1 MIIRIKMCSSWTVD
15 NFTAGDSEGCVVSVC
30 RSKSRKAVSLIKAS
44 IAICVWHSTAVF
56 LMVMDEHPSPFTT
69 PVLRFFSGL
78 EWYLDFRMHDT
89 CRNILSGFFIHLLR
103 IQRYFLNLISTSLTK
118 NWAGETSETVV
129 ILSSVGVHVTKR
141 YWSGRSTSSF
151 IPHNLVR
158 SVVLNEGIALVSM
171 QYYHPS
177 ALITCQS
184 T

>member
-1 MIIRIKMCSSWTVD
+1 MCSSWTVD

-56 LMVMDEHPSPFTT
+56 LMGWNDTLILGCTT
-69 PVLRFFSGL
+69 LAVIFCLVSSFIFSV
-78 EWYLDFRMHDT
+78 Y
-89 CRNILSGFFIHLLR
+89 
-103 IQRYFLNLISTSLTK
+103 K
-118 NWAGETSETVV
+118 ETVV

-158 SVVLNEGIALVSM
+158 SVVLNEGIALQRVIFYLALLVGPDTGSVTRIIPLFTTFSPRLAELETA
-171 QYYHPS
+171 YHS
-177 ALITCQS
+177 LKHVLH
-184 T
+184 